1 MIILLKYCN
10 NFPNH
15 PKSGGSVAEGL
26 VRVDLFVVDP
36 DEDGLVA
43 LLDDENCVED
53 DENTFVVL
61 CVVVGDVFVT
71 VFDVLVTL
79 PVVIDGVTDA
89 LEVVDFDISLGVIVV
104 EDDKV
109 ALGVSLVEIIFAVV
123 LKVVEV
129 TFLAGPYKV
138 VRSVSK
144 SV

>member
-36 DEDGLVA
+36 DKDGLVA
-43 LLDDENCVED
+43 LLDVENCVED

-79 PVVIDGVTDA
+79 SVVIDGVTDA
-89 LEVVDFDISLGVIVV
+89 LEVVNFDISLGVIVV

-123 LKVVEV
+123 LKVIEV
-129 TFLAGPYKV
+129 TSLAGPYKV